1 MPIMKYFFGNNFE
14 FEVIVTQPTHRVS
27 VFQFHRRRGGAEKF
41 HISSIINFSLI
52 FHSSSCQCVGIA
64 KRKIEYSQY

>member
-27 VFQFHRRRGGAEKF
+27 VFQYHRRRGGAENF
-41 HISSIINFSLI
+41 TSRQSSTFRL
-52 FHSSSCQCVGIA
+52 
-64 KRKIEYSQY
+64 YSIRRVVNA